1 MTGPFMN
8 HLQSVVYMGDGKQA
22 VLIVVGNPMTEASLT
37 GHFER
42 RGWVPIVC
50 DDGDK
55 AVDEYVEKKP
65 DLVLMA
71 LDISGLDGHIA
82 ALEIRET
89 DFNARI
95 AFVTTR
101 TGKALAEDAAYSAG
115 ATAILTTPITT
126 TDLDE
131 AWADM
136 MGDIPGAP
144 GLADLDELY
153 PEMDEVAP
161 PLPVMPPLPMM
172 PPMPI
177 LPETTAENVVQSPPK
192 RKRRWLRRIFLLI
205 ILGLIGAGVA
215 HYTGVMDLSEYLQQ
229 LEDMAP

>member
-1 MTGPFMN
+1 M
-8 HLQSVVYMGDGKQA
+8 DGEKQT
-22 VLIVVGNPMTEASLT
+22 VLIVVGNPMTESSLA
-37 GHFER
+37 GHFDR

-50 DDGDK
+50 DDGDR

-71 LDISGLDGHIA
+71 LDISGLDGHVA

-89 DFNARI
+89 DFNARV

-101 TGKALAEDAAYSAG
+101 SGMALAEDAAFSAG

-126 TDLDE
+126 ADLDD
-131 AWADM
+131 AWPSL

-153 PEMDEVAP
+153 PEIDEVAP
-161 PLPVMPPLPMM
+161 PLPAMPPPPAM
-172 PPMPI
+172 PE
-177 LPETTAENVVQSPPK
+177 ETVEVAVQKPPK
-192 RKRRWLRRIFLLI
+192 KKRRWLRRLL
-205 ILGLIGAGVA
+205 LMLIVAAVGAGAA
-215 HYTGVMDLSEYLQQ
+215 HYAGLVDLSDYVEQAMELI
-229 LEDMAP
+229 P

>member
-1 MTGPFMN
+1 MTGLFMN
-8 HLQSVVYMGDGKQA
+8 PPLCQSNVDEVKQT
-22 VLIVVGNPMTEASLT
+22 VLIVMGNPMTETSLS

-50 DDGDK
+50 DDGDR

-95 AFVTTR
+95 AFVTSR

-126 TDLDE
+126 ADLDE
-131 AWADM
+131 VWADL
-136 MGDIPGAP
+136 MGEIPGAP

-153 PEMDEVAP
+153 PEMDEVAL
-161 PLPVMPPLPMM
+161 PLPVM

-177 LPETTAENVVQSPPK
+177 LPETAVENVVQSPPK
-192 RKRRWLRRIFLLI
+192 RKRRWLRRALLLI
-205 ILGLIGAGVA
+205 LLGLIAAGGA

-229 LEDMAP
+229 LEDMVP

>member
-1 MTGPFMN
+1 M
-8 HLQSVVYMGDGKQA
+8 DGEKQT
-22 VLIVVGNPMTEASLT
+22 VLIVVGNPMTESSLA

-50 DDGDK
+50 NDGDR

-95 AFVTTR
+95 ALVTTR
-101 TGKALAEDAAYSAG
+101 SGMALAEDAAFSAG
-115 ATAILTTPITT
+115 ATAVLTTPITT
-126 TDLDE
+126 AHLDD
-131 AWADM
+131 AWPSL

-161 PLPVMPPLPMM
+161 PLPAMPPLPVM
-172 PPMPI
+172 P
-177 LPETTAENVVQSPPK
+177 EETAEVTVQKPPK
-192 RKRRWLRRIFLLI
+192 KKRRWLRRTLLMLI
-205 ILGLIGAGVA
+205 VAAIGAGAA
-215 HYTGVMDLSEYLQQ
+215 HYAGVVDISCLLYTSPSPR
-229 LEDMAP
+229 D

>member
-8 HLQSVVYMGDGKQA
+8 PPLCQSNMGEVKQT
-22 VLIVVGNPMTEASLT
+22 VLIVVGNPMTETSLT

-126 TDLDE
+126 ADLDE
-131 AWADM
+131 AWADL
-136 MGDIPGAP
+136 MGEIPSAP

-161 PLPVMPPLPMM
+161 PLPVMPP
-172 PPMPI
+172 MPI
-177 LPETTAENVVQSPPK
+177 LPETTVENVVQTPPK
-192 RKRRWLRRIFLLI
+192 RKRRWLRRAFLLM
-205 ILGLIGAGVA
+205 LLSLIAAGVA
-215 HYTGVMDLSEYLQQ
+215 HYTGVMDLSEYLEQ
-229 LEDMAP
+229 LEEMVP

>member
-1 MTGPFMN
+1 M
-8 HLQSVVYMGDGKQA
+8 DGEGHT
-22 VLIVVGNPMTEASLT
+22 VLIVVGNPMTESSLA

-50 DDGDK
+50 DDGDR

-101 TGKALAEDAAYSAG
+101 SGMALAEDAAFSAG
-115 ATAILTTPITT
+115 ATAVLTTPITT
-126 TDLDE
+126 ADLDD
-131 AWADM
+131 AWPYL

-161 PLPVMPPLPMM
+161 PLPVMPPLPSM
-172 PPMPI
+172 PE
-177 LPETTAENVVQSPPK
+177 ETVEVAVQKPLK
-192 RKRRWLRRIFLLI
+192 KRRWLRRILLI
-205 ILGLIGAGVA
+205 LIVAAIGAGAA
-215 HYTGVMDLSEYLQQ
+215 HYAGLVDLSDYLEQAME
-229 LEDMAP
+229 LIP

>member
-1 MTGPFMN
+1 M
-8 HLQSVVYMGDGKQA
+8 DGEDHT
-22 VLIVVGNPMTEASLT
+22 VLIVVGNPMTESSLA

-50 DDGDK
+50 DDGDR

-89 DFNARI
+89 DFNARV

-101 TGKALAEDAAYSAG
+101 SGRALAEDAAFSAG

-126 TDLDE
+126 ADLDD
-131 AWADM
+131 AWPSL

-161 PLPVMPPLPMM
+161 PLPVMPPLPAM
-172 PPMPI
+172 PE
-177 LPETTAENVVQSPPK
+177 ETVEVAVQKPLK
-192 RKRRWLRRIFLLI
+192 KKRRWLRRILLI
-205 ILGLIGAGVA
+205 LIVAAIGAGAA
-215 HYTGVMDLSEYLQQ
+215 HYAGLVDLSDYVEQAMELIQ
-229 LEDMAP
+229 

>member
-1 MTGPFMN
+1 MD
-8 HLQSVVYMGDGKQA
+8 GDKQT
-22 VLIVVGNPMTEASLT
+22 VLVVVGNPMTESSIV

-42 RGWVPIVC
+42 RGWDAIVC

-101 TGKALAEDAAYSAG
+101 TGKALAEDAAFSAG
-115 ATAILTTPITT
+115 ATAILTTPITAN
-126 TDLDE
+126 DLDE
-131 AWADM
+131 LWGDL
-136 MGDIPGAP
+136 MGEIPGAP

-153 PEMDEVAP
+153 PEMEEVAP
-161 PLPVMPPLPMM
+161 PIPVMPPM
-172 PPMPI
+172 PVMP
-177 LPETTAENVVQSPPK
+177 EASAGAEIQKPTK
-192 RKRRWLRRIFLLI
+192 KKRRWLRRILFLTALVAVGAAGAHHA
-205 ILGLIGAGVA
+205 GLF
-215 HYTGVMDLSEYLQQ
+215 DLTEQIDQIREISGI
-229 LEDMAP
+229 

>member
-1 MTGPFMN
+1 M
-8 HLQSVVYMGDGKQA
+8 DGEKQT
-22 VLIVVGNPMTEASLT
+22 VLIVVGNPMTESSLA

-42 RGWVPIVC
+42 RGWVPILC
-50 DDGDK
+50 NDGDR

-101 TGKALAEDAAYSAG
+101 SGMALAEDAAFSAG

-126 TDLDE
+126 ADLND
-131 AWADM
+131 AWPSL

-161 PLPVMPPLPMM
+161 PLPAMPLLPAM
-172 PPMPI
+172 PK
-177 LPETTAENVVQSPPK
+177 ETAEVTVEKPPK
-192 RKRRWLRRIFLLI
+192 KKRRWLRRILLMLI
-205 ILGLIGAGVA
+205 VAAIGAGAA
-215 HYTGVMDLSEYLQQ
+215 HYAGVVDISDYIEQATELF
-229 LEDMAP
+229 P

>member
-1 MTGPFMN
+1 M
-8 HLQSVVYMGDGKQA
+8 DGEDHT
-22 VLIVVGNPMTEASLT
+22 VLIVVGNPMTESSLA

-50 DDGDK
+50 DDGDR

-65 DLVLMA
+65 NLVLMA

-101 TGKALAEDAAYSAG
+101 SGMALAEDAAFSAG
-115 ATAILTTPITT
+115 ATAVLTTPVTT
-126 TDLDE
+126 ADLDD
-131 AWADM
+131 AWPSL

-161 PLPVMPPLPMM
+161 PLPVMPPLPAM
-172 PPMPI
+172 PE
-177 LPETTAENVVQSPPK
+177 ETVEVAVQKPPK
-192 RKRRWLRRIFLLI
+192 KKRRWLRRLL
-205 ILGLIGAGVA
+205 LMLIVVAVGAGAA
-215 HYTGVMDLSEYLQQ
+215 HYAGLVDLSDYVEQAMELI
-229 LEDMAP
+229 P

>member
-8 HLQSVVYMGDGKQA
+8 PPLCQCNMDGDKQT
-22 VLIVVGNPMTEASLT
+22 VLIVVGNPMTETSLT

-42 RGWVPIVC
+42 RGWVPMVC

-131 AWADM
+131 AWADL
-136 MGDIPGAP
+136 MGEIPGAP

-161 PLPVMPPLPMM
+161 PIPVMPPLPVM

-177 LPETTAENVVQSPPK
+177 MPEKTVENVVQSPPK
-192 RKRRWLRRIFLLI
+192 RKRRWLRRAFLLI
-205 ILGLIGAGVA
+205 VLGLIGAGVA
-215 HYTGVMDLSEYLQQ
+215 HYTGAIDLSEYLKQ
-229 LEDMAP
+229 LEDTIP

>member
-1 MTGPFMN
+1 M
-8 HLQSVVYMGDGKQA
+8 DGEKQT
-22 VLIVVGNPMTEASLT
+22 VLIVVGNSMTESSLA

-50 DDGDK
+50 NDGDR

-65 DLVLMA
+65 DLVLLA

-101 TGKALAEDAAYSAG
+101 SGMALAEDAAFSAG

-126 TDLDE
+126 ADLND
-131 AWADM
+131 AWPSL

-161 PLPVMPPLPMM
+161 PLPAMPPLPVM
-172 PPMPI
+172 P
-177 LPETTAENVVQSPPK
+177 EETAEVTVQKPPK
-192 RKRRWLRRIFLLI
+192 KKRRWLRRMLLML
-205 ILGLIGAGVA
+205 ILAAIGAGAA
-215 HYTGVMDLSEYLQQ
+215 HYAGVVDISDYIEQATELI
-229 LEDMAP
+229 P

>member
-8 HLQSVVYMGDGKQA
+8 PPLCQSNMGEVKQT
-22 VLIVVGNPMTEASLT
+22 VLIVVGNPMTETSLT

-126 TDLDE
+126 ADLDE
-131 AWADM
+131 AWADL
-136 MGDIPGAP
+136 MGEIPSAP

-161 PLPVMPPLPMM
+161 PLPVMPP
-172 PPMPI
+172 MPI
-177 LPETTAENVVQSPPK
+177 LPETTVENVVQTPPK
-192 RKRRWLRRIFLLI
+192 RKRRWLRRAFLLML
-205 ILGLIGAGVA
+205 LGLIAAGVA

-229 LEDMAP
+229 LEEMVP

>member
-1 MTGPFMN
+1 M
-8 HLQSVVYMGDGKQA
+8 DGEKQT
-22 VLIVVGNPMTEASLT
+22 VLIVVGNPMTESSLA

-50 DDGDK
+50 DDGDR

-101 TGKALAEDAAYSAG
+101 SGMALAEDAAFSAG

-126 TDLDE
+126 ADLDD
-131 AWADM
+131 AWPSL

-161 PLPVMPPLPMM
+161 PLPVMPPLPAM
-172 PPMPI
+172 PE
-177 LPETTAENVVQSPPK
+177 ETVEVAVQKPPK
-192 RKRRWLRRIFLLI
+192 KKRRWLRRMLLVLI
-205 ILGLIGAGVA
+205 VVAIGAGAA
-215 HYTGVMDLSEYLQQ
+215 HYAGVVDISDYIEQAKELI
-229 LEDMAP
+229 P

>member
-1 MTGPFMN
+1 MTGLFMN
-8 HLQSVVYMGDGKQA
+8 PPLCQSNVDEVKQT
-22 VLIVVGNPMTEASLT
+22 VLIVMGNPMTETSLA

-42 RGWVPIVC
+42 RGWLPIVC

-101 TGKALAEDAAYSAG
+101 TGRALAEDAAYSAG

-131 AWADM
+131 AWADL
-136 MGDIPGAP
+136 MGEIPGAP

-161 PLPVMPPLPMM
+161 PLPVMPTLPVM

-177 LPETTAENVVQSPPK
+177 LPETTVQDVVQSTPK
-192 RKRRWLRRIFLLI
+192 KKRRWLRRAFLLI
-205 ILGLIGAGVA
+205 VLGLIGAGVA

>member
-8 HLQSVVYMGDGKQA
+8 HLQSVVYMSDGKQA

-161 PLPVMPPLPMM
+161 PLPVMPP
-172 PPMPI
+172 MPI

-192 RKRRWLRRIFLLI
+192 RKRRWLRRIFLLF

>member
-1 MTGPFMN
+1 M
-8 HLQSVVYMGDGKQA
+8 DGEKQT
-22 VLIVVGNPMTEASLT
+22 VLIVVGNPMTESSLA

-42 RGWVPIVC
+42 RGWVPILC
-50 DDGDK
+50 NDGDR

-101 TGKALAEDAAYSAG
+101 SGMALAEDAAFSAG

-126 TDLDE
+126 ADLND
-131 AWADM
+131 AWPSL

-161 PLPVMPPLPMM
+161 PLPAMPPLPVM
-172 PPMPI
+172 PK
-177 LPETTAENVVQSPPK
+177 ETAEVTVEKPPK
-192 RKRRWLRRIFLLI
+192 KKRRWLRRILLMLI
-205 ILGLIGAGVA
+205 VAAIGAGAA
-215 HYTGVMDLSEYLQQ
+215 HYAGAVDISDYVEQATELI
-229 LEDMAP
+229 P

>member
-1 MTGPFMN
+1 M
-8 HLQSVVYMGDGKQA
+8 DGEKQT
-22 VLIVVGNPMTEASLT
+22 VLIVVGNPMTESSLA

-50 DDGDK
+50 NDGDK

-65 DLVLMA
+65 DLVLLA

-101 TGKALAEDAAYSAG
+101 SGMALAEDAAFSAG

-126 TDLDE
+126 ADLND
-131 AWADM
+131 AWPSL

-161 PLPVMPPLPMM
+161 PLPAMPPLPA
-172 PPMPI
+172 I
-177 LPETTAENVVQSPPK
+177 PEETADVTVQKPPK
-192 RKRRWLRRIFLLI
+192 KKRRWLRRMLLMLI
-205 ILGLIGAGVA
+205 VAAIGAGAA
-215 HYTGVMDLSEYLQQ
+215 HYAGAVDISDYIEQA
-229 LEDMAP
+229 LELIP

>member
-1 MTGPFMN
+1 M
-8 HLQSVVYMGDGKQA
+8 DGEDHT
-22 VLIVVGNPMTEASLT
+22 VLIVVGNPMTESSLA

-50 DDGDK
+50 DDGDR

-101 TGKALAEDAAYSAG
+101 SGMALAEDAAFSAG
-115 ATAILTTPITT
+115 ATAVLTTPVTT
-126 TDLDE
+126 ADLDD
-131 AWADM
+131 AWPSL

-161 PLPVMPPLPMM
+161 PLPVMPPLPEM
-172 PPMPI
+172 PE
-177 LPETTAENVVQSPPK
+177 ETVEVAVQKTPK
-192 RKRRWLRRIFLLI
+192 KKRRWLRRVLLM
-205 ILGLIGAGVA
+205 LIVAAVGAGAA
-215 HYTGVMDLSEYLQQ
+215 HYAGLVDLSDYVEQAMELI
-229 LEDMAP
+229 P

>member
-1 MTGPFMN
+1 M
-8 HLQSVVYMGDGKQA
+8 DGEKQT
-22 VLIVVGNPMTEASLT
+22 VLIVVGNPMTESSLA

-42 RGWVPIVC
+42 RGWVPILC
-50 DDGDK
+50 NDGDR

-89 DFNARI
+89 DFSARI

-101 TGKALAEDAAYSAG
+101 SGMALAEDAAFSAG

-126 TDLDE
+126 ADLND
-131 AWADM
+131 AWPSL

-161 PLPVMPPLPMM
+161 PLPAMPPLPVM
-172 PPMPI
+172 PK
-177 LPETTAENVVQSPPK
+177 ETAEVTVEKPPK
-192 RKRRWLRRIFLLI
+192 KKRRWLRRILLMLI
-205 ILGLIGAGVA
+205 VAAIGAGAA
-215 HYTGVMDLSEYLQQ
+215 HYAGAVDISDYVEQATELI
-229 LEDMAP
+229 P

>member
-1 MTGPFMN
+1 M
-8 HLQSVVYMGDGKQA
+8 DGEKQT
-22 VLIVVGNPMTEASLT
+22 VLIVVGNPMTESSLA

-50 DDGDK
+50 DDGDR

-95 AFVTTR
+95 ALVTTR
-101 TGKALAEDAAYSAG
+101 SGMALAEDAAFSAG
-115 ATAILTTPITT
+115 ATAVLTTPITT
-126 TDLDE
+126 ADLDD
-131 AWADM
+131 AWPSL

-153 PEMDEVAP
+153 PEMDEAAPPLPAMP
-161 PLPVMPPLPMM
+161 PLPVMP
-172 PPMPI
+172 
-177 LPETTAENVVQSPPK
+177 EETAEVTVQKPPK
-192 RKRRWLRRIFLLI
+192 KKRRWLRRMLLMLI
-205 ILGLIGAGVA
+205 VAAIGAGAA
-215 HYTGVMDLSEYLQQ
+215 HYAGVVDISDYIEQATELI
-229 LEDMAP
+229 P

>member
-1 MTGPFMN
+1 M
-8 HLQSVVYMGDGKQA
+8 DGEKQT
-22 VLIVVGNPMTEASLT
+22 VLIVVGNPMTESSLA

-50 DDGDK
+50 DDGDR
-55 AVDEYVEKKP
+55 AVDVYVEKKP

-95 AFVTTR
+95 ALVTTR
-101 TGKALAEDAAYSAG
+101 SGMALAEDAAFSAG
-115 ATAILTTPITT
+115 ATAVLTTPITT
-126 TDLDE
+126 ADLDD
-131 AWADM
+131 AWPSL

-161 PLPVMPPLPMM
+161 PLPAMPPLPVM
-172 PPMPI
+172 P
-177 LPETTAENVVQSPPK
+177 EETAEVTVQKPPK
-192 RKRRWLRRIFLLI
+192 KKRRWLRRMLLMLI
-205 ILGLIGAGVA
+205 VAGIGAGAA
-215 HYTGVMDLSEYLQQ
+215 HYAGAVDISDYVEQATELI
-229 LEDMAP
+229 P

>member
-1 MTGPFMN
+1 M
-8 HLQSVVYMGDGKQA
+8 DGEKQT
-22 VLIVVGNPMTEASLT
+22 VLIVVGNPMTESSLA

-50 DDGDK
+50 DDGDR
-55 AVDEYVEKKP
+55 AVDVYVEKKP

-95 AFVTTR
+95 ALVTTR
-101 TGKALAEDAAYSAG
+101 SGMALAEDAAFSAG
-115 ATAILTTPITT
+115 ATAVLTTPITT
-126 TDLDE
+126 ADLDD
-131 AWADM
+131 AWPSL

-161 PLPVMPPLPMM
+161 PLPAMPPLPVM
-172 PPMPI
+172 P
-177 LPETTAENVVQSPPK
+177 EETAEVTVQKPPK
-192 RKRRWLRRIFLLI
+192 KKRRWLRRTLLMLI
-205 ILGLIGAGVA
+205 VAAIGAVAA
-215 HYTGVMDLSEYLQQ
+215 HYAGAVDISHYIEQATELI
-229 LEDMAP
+229 P

>member
-1 MTGPFMN
+1 M
-8 HLQSVVYMGDGKQA
+8 DGEDHT
-22 VLIVVGNPMTEASLT
+22 VLIVVGNPMTESSLA

-50 DDGDK
+50 DDGDR

-89 DFNARI
+89 DFNARV

-101 TGKALAEDAAYSAG
+101 SGRALAEDAAFSAG

-126 TDLDE
+126 ADLDD
-131 AWADM
+131 AWPSL

-161 PLPVMPPLPMM
+161 PLPVMPPLPAMPEETVEVAVQM
-172 PPMPI
+172 PP
-177 LPETTAENVVQSPPK
+177 K
-192 RKRRWLRRIFLLI
+192 KKRRWLRRMLLMLI
-205 ILGLIGAGVA
+205 VATIGAGAA
-215 HYTGVMDLSEYLQQ
+215 HYAGLVDISDYIEQAMELI
-229 LEDMAP
+229 P

>member
-1 MTGPFMN
+1 M
-8 HLQSVVYMGDGKQA
+8 DGEKQT
-22 VLIVVGNPMTEASLT
+22 VLIVVGNPMTESSLA

-50 DDGDK
+50 DDGDR
-55 AVDEYVEKKP
+55 AVDVYVEKKP

-101 TGKALAEDAAYSAG
+101 SGMALAEDAAFSAG

-126 TDLDE
+126 ADLND
-131 AWADM
+131 AWPSL

-161 PLPVMPPLPMM
+161 PLPAMPPLPVM
-172 PPMPI
+172 P
-177 LPETTAENVVQSPPK
+177 EETAEVTVQKPPK
-192 RKRRWLRRIFLLI
+192 KKRRWLRRMLLMLI
-205 ILGLIGAGVA
+205 VAAIGAGAA
-215 HYTGVMDLSEYLQQ
+215 HYAGVVDISDYIEQATELI
-229 LEDMAP
+229 P